1 MAIAGQLLVVAFEIT
16 GYSAWIGNFSI
27 HLFSFGVI
35 GLIVAAMIIRISR
48 GVSRLNAT
56 SSRIDKAVLWI
67 MILALILRVVTP
79 QLDPASYRLW
89 IELAATCWFIG
100 FGILAWRSI
109 PMLLRP
115 RIDGREH

>member
-1 MAIAGQLLVVAFEIT
+1 MFDTL
-16 GYSAWIGNFSI
+16 
-27 HLFSFGVI
+27 
-35 GLIVAAMIIRISR
+35 
-48 GVSRLNAT
+48 
-56 SSRIDKAVLWI
+56 DKGVLWI
-67 MILALILRVVTP
+67 MILALILRVIAP
-79 QLDPASYRLW
+79 QLIPASYRLW